1 MIVSTYPLRYV
12 TEVGGTQRNSTFE
25 VRYHVL
31 LLYTSELFFYR
42 NKRLWKMSAQTQFGI
57 CNVWIVTE
65 ALRKKHEL

>member
-31 LLYTSELFFYR
+31 LLYTSELFFFTEISDCEKCRHKR
-42 NKRLWKMSAQTQFGI
+42 NSVFAMYGL
-57 CNVWIVTE
+57 
-65 ALRKKHEL
+65 

>member
-31 LLYTSELFFYR
+31 LLYTSELFFFTEISACEKCRHKR
-42 NKRLWKMSAQTQFGI
+42 NSVFAMYGL
-57 CNVWIVTE
+57 
-65 ALRKKHEL
+65 

>member
-31 LLYTSELFFYR
+31 LLYTSELFFTEISACEKCRHKR
-42 NKRLWKMSAQTQFGI
+42 NSVFAMYGL
-57 CNVWIVTE
+57 
-65 ALRKKHEL
+65 